1 MEKAALAAQARAEGP
16 KTVLSREACTGAN
29 YLKTGEDPVLKE
41 DAAYPDWLW
50 KLAEPKK
57 QTSELLP
64 DSQQHWRRN
73 RKALARE
80 RNATSVLL
88 R

>member
-1 MEKAALAAQARAEGP
+1 MHWSQV
-16 KTVLSREACTGAN
+16 KTA
-29 YLKTGEDPVLKE
+29 GEDPVLKE

-57 QTSELLP
+57 QTSELFP

-73 RKALARE
+73 RKALARCSQC
-80 RNATSVLL
+80 ATVLTIINNFSMCHENPMSIL
-88 R
+88 T